1 MAVEPQPTEGDEP
14 ADDLVKIETT
24 PRTYR
29 LTARAMKLIDLAVND
44 QRRKGRRA
52 NKSSVLED
60 ALIETYGHLDQG
72 KK

>member
-1 MAVEPQPTEGDEP
+1 MADAPQPTDGDDTDE
-14 ADDLVKIETT
+14 LVKIETT

-29 LTARAMKLIDLAVND
+29 LTNRAMKLIDLAVND

-60 ALIETYGHLDQG
+60 ALIEVYGHLDKG
-72 KK
+72 N

>member
-1 MAVEPQPTEGDEP
+1 MAQPQPAADDTTE
-14 ADDLVKIETT
+14 DLVKIETT

-44 QRRKGRRA
+44 QRRNGHRA

-60 ALIETYGHLDQG
+60 ALIATYGHLDQG